1 MNKAGLYSTANS
13 LQRRDATY
21 VIDQYNQFLKW
32 SDNDSDLTLD
42 IGCGSGDVTV
52 EVLLKLTN
60 GFVIGTD
67 ISTEMVKYAKLA
79 HKYPKLRFQ
88 QFDVVT
94 KSIPLHFI
102 GQFDHVVSFYCMHWI
117 QDQRWRN
124 FYNQNFFTILNAS
137 ASGFFRAL
145 SQPHTELFN
154 MILCWLGAILPKQS
168 ADLIFWKKKTK

>member
-1 MNKAGLYSTANS
+1 MNKAGLYSTSNS

-94 KSIPLHFI
+94 KSIPSHFI

-124 FYNQNFFTILNAS
+124 FLIKNILNPP
-137 ASGFFRAL
+137 FRAVLHFAHGIFLIAVQYRIRPTQAKL
-145 SQPHTELFN
+145 SAALN
-154 MILCWLGAILPKQS
+154 L
-168 ADLIFWKKKTK
+168 